1 MEKDAMQKFT
11 KSKHQIE
18 QKESILDGNCK
29 HLIRFG
35 AYSKHLMEQS
45 GLIRYAGITGKTR
58 IVIEFD
64 NDTGE
69 GWMRAIA
76 EDPVTP
82 AIHKC
87 QLEHPEHPLGCP
99 TACNRCVEDIHRQQL
114 Q

>member
-1 MEKDAMQKFT
+1 MDGQEFMRLKREICNK
-11 KSKHQIE
+11 E
-18 QKESILDGNCK
+18 QPLDGNCK

-87 QLEHPEHPLGCP
+87 QSEHPEHPQNCP
-99 TACNRCVEDIHRQQL
+99 TACIRCVEDTHRRQPQ
-114 Q
+114 